1 MKIQDVNYIYLSK
14 TNIEK
19 ETFFKIIDIIRALV
33 KTFDEVL
40 DEIYD
45 EWETL
50 KIIMIDNIISYV
62 SLFNLFDQFIYNY
75 FEFIINTNE
84 LKYKKSFWNFNI
96 LTSYED

>member
-1 MKIQDVNYIYLSK
+1 
-14 TNIEK
+14 
-19 ETFFKIIDIIRALV
+19 
-33 KTFDEVL
+33 
-40 DEIYD
+40 
-45 EWETL
+45 
-50 KIIMIDNIISYV
+50 MIDNIIFYV